1 MIRRERRQWKVK
13 AGNYEGRILSQ
24 QLEQERYLICL
35 HCVWER
41 ESDSMMHAI
50 GRYNSKIRKKE
61 KKKKKYWESSE
72 MSFRARSS
80 KLCAAAQ
87 TSMASLR
94 ANRAASAGPPQEFS
108 EEEDFNTVLL
118 YSVPRL
124 IQHFLSSLPPLLL
137 LKVTSS
143 PPLLVSQHGPL
154 TTFVSPAAAVS
165 VLTLAI
171 SPLPSKEFAKSRR
184 LWRKLEQC
192 HAHDI
197 VIITAQK

>member
-1 MIRRERRQWKVK
+1 
-13 AGNYEGRILSQ
+13 
-24 QLEQERYLICL
+24 
-35 HCVWER
+35 
-41 ESDSMMHAI
+41 
-50 GRYNSKIRKKE
+50 
-61 KKKKKYWESSE
+61 

-80 KLCAAAQ
+80 KFCAAAQ

-94 ANRAASAGPPQEFS
+94 ANRAASAGPPQDFS
-108 EEEDFNTVLL
+108 EEEDFNRVLL
-118 YSVPRL
+118 YLVPRL
-124 IQHFLSSLPPLLL
+124 IQQFLSSLPPLLL
-137 LKVTSS
+137 LTVTSS